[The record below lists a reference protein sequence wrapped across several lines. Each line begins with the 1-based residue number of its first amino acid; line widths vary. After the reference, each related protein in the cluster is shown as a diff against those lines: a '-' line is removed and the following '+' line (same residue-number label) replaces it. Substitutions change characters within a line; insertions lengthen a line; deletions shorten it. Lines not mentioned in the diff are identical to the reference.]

1 MKTIV
6 IFTLFFI
13 TVNSS
18 FLRQLATSI
27 NEVSFTSSCAV
38 HPSTTAVTMTLKV
51 GTAVET
57 TGTFKSVISA
67 GEDATI
73 ESTCTLDTTTDS
85 TKKTFTCSVDPS
97 NKAAGV
103 YFLKSLTETAAT
115 TTDPSTPG
123 QGTTNPDNTNQNNTN
138 TNNTEPARALAE
150 ATDVTTFE
158 VGDGATGAFTIAETI
173 ELATEQE
180 KAPTVDAKDSSKN
193 TFKIVL
199 AAKATAAPAVFVSE
213 DAKTPLTG
221 CTLGE
226 DKVTVTCKPT
236 ADEMKNE
243 EEYKI
248 HYYKGCTKT
257 DTGIV
262 VTFKNASAFIIMS
275 KLAVFVLALLF

>member
-73 ESTCTLDTTTDS
+73 ESTCTLDITTDS

-103 YFLKSLTETAAT
+103 YFLKSLTETAGT
-115 TTDPSTPG
+115 TTEPDNTDPDNSD
-123 QGTTNPDNTNQNNTN
+123 QGNTNQNT
-138 TNNTEPARALAE
+138 TEPGTPARVLAE

-199 AAKATAAPAVFVSE
+199 AAEATAAPAVFVSE
-213 DAKTPLTG
+213 DAKTPLIG

>member
-1 MKTIV
+1 
-6 IFTLFFI
+6 
-13 TVNSS
+13 
-18 FLRQLATSI
+18 
-27 NEVSFTSSCAV
+27 
-38 HPSTTAVTMTLKV
+38 MTLKV

-103 YFLKSLTETAAT
+103 YFLKSLTETATAT
-115 TTDPSTPG
+115 ESG
-123 QGTTNPDNTNQNNTN
+123 
-138 TNNTEPARALAE
+138 RRVLAE

>member
-1 MKTIV
+1 
-6 IFTLFFI
+6 
-13 TVNSS
+13 
-18 FLRQLATSI
+18 
-27 NEVSFTSSCAV
+27 
-38 HPSTTAVTMTLKV
+38 MTLKV

-73 ESTCTLDTTTDS
+73 ESTCTLDITTDS

-103 YFLKSLTETAAT
+103 YFLKSLTETAGT
-115 TTDPSTPG
+115 TPEPGTPG
-123 QGTTNPDNTNQNNTN
+123 QGTTDQNNTN
-138 TNNTEPARALAE
+138 TNNTDQNTTEQTSARVLAE

-158 VGDGATGAFTIAETI
+158 VGDGATGTFTIAETI

-199 AAKATAAPAVFVSE
+199 AAEATAAPAVFVSE

-243 EEYKI
+243 EAYKI

-262 VTFKNASAFIIMS
+262 VTFKNASAFI
-275 KLAVFVLALLF
+275 V